1 MPKANSPI
9 RLQSELMQAA
19 ALSGKRNHRST
30 AEQIEYWADM
40 GRRVAFFI
48 DPDALL
54 SVQSGLAKIKVEPVN
69 ITPVNPVSVCWK
81 MTDEPIHYRKRSPL
95 AL

>member
-9 RLQSELMQAA
+9 RLQAELMQAA

-40 GRRVAFFI
+40 GRRVASFV
-48 DPDALL
+48 DPDAFFLCNR
-54 SVQSGLAKIKVEPVN
+54 G
-69 ITPVNPVSVCWK
+69 
-81 MTDEPIHYRKRSPL
+81 
-95 AL
+95 